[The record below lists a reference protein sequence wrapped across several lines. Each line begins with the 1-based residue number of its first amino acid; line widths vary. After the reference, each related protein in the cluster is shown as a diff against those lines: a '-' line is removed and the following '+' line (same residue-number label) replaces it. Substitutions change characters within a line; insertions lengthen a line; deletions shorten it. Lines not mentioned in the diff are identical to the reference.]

1 LELETEELFL
11 EVCETGFG
19 RDLGIANSTGLVMSV
34 FSKHDDATDT
44 YRATSDLIGLAVVV
58 LVVWRVSITVH
69 GHDVWEHGTGA
80 VVLVGI
86 EEEAEP
92 FELVCVAKDISW
104 LRALLGEPHGKA
116 VAVEVALTMDLELE
130 SDLLAREPLE
140 VRHCR
145 V

>member
-1 LELETEELFL
+1 M
-11 EVCETGFG
+11 EVRETGFG

-86 EEEAEP
+86 EEETEAL
-92 FELVCVAKDISW
+92 ELVGMAEDVSW

-116 VAVEVALTMDLELE
+116 ITIEVSLSVDLELE
-130 SDLLAREPLE
+130 CDLL
-140 VRHCR
+140 V
-145 V
+145 